1 MSPKPSSSIPILTP
15 TRSVPAISGRCRTS
29 CARILDEERDA
40 LDRAAER
47 IADQIAADRLV
58 HIFGPGGHSNLA
70 AQELFFR
77 AGGLMHVAA
86 ILDEGTLLSN
96 GALRSMAIERTPG
109 YGRVV
114 VADRRLGGDDLL
126 ILVNAYGI
134 NAALIDAALE
144 ARRRGV
150 ALIGVSSRRHAESI
164 PADHPARHPSKQN
177 LHDLVDVAIDT
188 KVPVGDAVV
197 SVPGLADPVAAISTF
212 ANAFALNCLV
222 IRTVAALVD
231 PRDRA
236 AGLAQ
241 RQHAGRRRRQR
252 PLHRPFPGPGP
263 RPVSPTRVELTG
275 RDPATGRPLAVE
287 VAGRPDRRRS
297 ARVRPTSPPGWRR
310 ASSTSR
316 STASW
321 ATTSTRRT

>member
-1 MSPKPSSSIPILTP
+1 VSPKPSNIDLHPHADAL
-15 TRSVPAISGRCRTS
+15 
-29 CARILDEERDA
+29 CAGYLGTVMDLMWRILDEEREA

-47 IADQIAADRLV
+47 MAEQIAADRLV

-70 AQELFFR
+70 TQELFFR

-114 VADRRLGGDDLL
+114 VADRRLGGDDFL

-164 PADHPARHPSKQN
+164 PANHPARHPSKQN
-177 LHDLVDVAIDT
+177 LHDLVDIAIDT

-197 SVPGLADPVAAISTF
+197 SVPGLVDPVAAISTF

-222 IRTVAALVD
+222 IRTVAGLVARGIEPPVWRSGNMPGGD
-231 PRDRA
+231 AANARFIDRFRDR
-236 AGLAQ
+236 
-241 RQHAGRRRRQR
+241 
-252 PLHRPFPGPGP
+252 
-263 RPVSPTRVELTG
+263 
-275 RDPATGRPLAVE
+275 
-287 VAGRPDRRRS
+287 
-297 ARVRPTSPPGWRR
+297 VR
-310 ASSTSR
+310 AL
-316 STASW
+316 
-321 ATTSTRRT
+321 